1 MATKIYL
8 VRHAEVKYIPDDL
21 IRPLSEKG
29 KKDVKKVTSFFNDK
43 PITKII
49 SSPYLRAIDTIKG
62 VSLDK
67 DIEIEKIHDC
77 RERKVANEFIEDFDS
92 FIKQQWEDF
101 DFHLEGGES
110 LNQVQKRGI
119 NVIFDLLE
127 RYEDEDIVI
136 GTHGT
141 WLSVLLNYF
150 HKKYDFNFWKTL
162 KMPDI
167 FLLVF
172 NKRELQAIKRFN
184 I

>member
-1 MATKIYL
+1 MATNIYL

-29 KKDVKKVTSFFNDK
+29 RKDVEKVTSFFKDK
-43 PITKII
+43 LITKIV
-49 SSPYLRAIDTIKG
+49 SSPYLRAIDTIIG
-62 VSLDK
+62 VALDK
-67 DIEIEKIHDC
+67 NIEIEKIHDC
-77 RERKVANEFIEDFDS
+77 RERKVANEFIEDFES
-92 FIKQQWEDF
+92 FINQQWEDF

-127 RYEDEDIVI
+127 RYEGENIVL

-141 WLSVLLNYF
+141 WLSVILNYF
-150 HKKYDFNFWKTL
+150 DKSYDFSFWKTL

-167 FLLVF
+167 VLLVF
-172 NKRELQAIKRFN
+172 NEKELRKIKRFE

>member
-1 MATKIYL
+1 MKTNMYL

-29 KKDVKKVTSFFNDK
+29 KKDVKKVTSFFKDK
-43 PITKII
+43 PITKIV
-49 SSPYLRAIDTIKG
+49 SSPYLRAVDTIKG
-62 VSLDK
+62 VALDK
-67 DIEIEKIHDC
+67 NIQIEKIYDC
-77 RERKVANEFIEDFDS
+77 RERKVANKFIDDFDS
-92 FIKQQWEDF
+92 FINQQWEDF

-127 RYEDEDIVI
+127 RYESENIVI
-136 GTHGT
+136 GSHGT
-141 WLSVLLNYF
+141 WISVVLNYF
-150 HKKYDFNFWKTL
+150 DKKYNFSFWKTL

-172 NKRELQAIKRFN
+172 NKKELQLIKRFE